1 MAHIHFPS
9 KGIIA
14 LVPFLSWRITKKICF
29 QCPRIQF
36 SSVLGMNMDKGGTTK
51 NSQGNIRNK
60 TIMWKDLREH
70 MDWGEKTKDSRGHTI
85 DVESGC
91 EYGFSPKMFW
101 NIGLKH
107 KGAGYF

>member
-1 MAHIHFPS
+1 
-9 KGIIA
+9 
-14 LVPFLSWRITKKICF
+14 
-29 QCPRIQF
+29 
-36 SSVLGMNMDKGGTTK
+36 MDKGGTTK
-51 NSQGNIRNK
+51 NSQGNIINK

-85 DVESGC
+85 DGENGC

-107 KGAGYF
+107 KGATSNKCRFFLSAIPFCCGVLTHEE

>member
-1 MAHIHFPS
+1 MYP
-9 KGIIA
+9 
-14 LVPFLSWRITKKICF
+14 LSQRITKKNCF

-36 SSVLGMNMDKGGTTK
+36 SSVLGMNMDKGVTTK

-85 DVESGC
+85 DVENGC
-91 EYGFSPKMFW
+91 KYGFPPKMFW
-101 NIGLKH
+101 NIRLKH

>member
-1 MAHIHFPS
+1 
-9 KGIIA
+9 
-14 LVPFLSWRITKKICF
+14 
-29 QCPRIQF
+29 
-36 SSVLGMNMDKGGTTK
+36 MDKGGTTK
-51 NSQGNIRNK
+51 NTQGNIRNK

-107 KGAGYF
+107 KGAGYFEQMPIFPFGYTILLWGIDT